1 MSGRLLR
8 EKNRKSVRKPVYRT
22 LKDMKPEKEFN
33 PLEKLKVWQ
42 LAIDF
47 SVDYH
52 NVIVSISDFGLRDQ
66 MTRSSL
72 SVSSNIA
79 EGFGRKYDKEF
90 VRFLKIAIG
99 SLYEIQSQFVFA
111 KRIGAI
117 DVDLDEVNFRIC
129 EIRRRIYSLISH
141 LESKTK

>member
-1 MSGRLLR
+1 
-8 EKNRKSVRKPVYRT
+8 
-22 LKDMKPEKEFN
+22 MKHKKEFN

-47 SVDYH
+47 SVDYY
-52 NVIVSISDFGLRDQ
+52 NVIVSISDFGLRNQ

-90 VRFLKIAIG
+90 VRILKIAIG
-99 SLYEIQSQFVFA
+99 SLYEIQSQFTFA
-111 KRIGAI
+111 NRIGII
-117 DVDLDEVNFRIC
+117 DVDMDEVNFRIS

-141 LESKTK
+141 LESKTN

>member
-1 MSGRLLR
+1 MH
-8 EKNRKSVRKPVYRT
+8 EINHKSARNSVFRT
-22 LKDMKPEKEFN
+22 LKGMKHKKEFN

-47 SVDYH
+47 SVDYY
-52 NVIVSISDFGLRDQ
+52 NVIVSISDFGLRNQ

-90 VRFLKIAIG
+90 VRILKIAIG
-99 SLYEIQSQFVFA
+99 SLYEIQSQFTFA
-111 KRIGAI
+111 NRIGII
-117 DVDLDEVNFRIC
+117 DVDMDEVNFRIS

-141 LESKTK
+141 LESKTN